1 MRLQKNSKILGRK
14 LSLNP
19 EQLDKLSKIIILLLF
34 GLVSFV
40 ILCFISQLTS
50 QKTISDIALGLIPE
64 FIGSIAVYWLLDSSI
79 KQLYGISELPALPLE
94 DFVDDINSAKQIRIL
109 ETFTDLANNKYLYDK
124 FSKAVITALDNGAE
138 IQILLIHPDSEGA
151 KQRDEELKS
160 IGINVLD
167 MLGLTLARFY
177 KLQKQILDIKAR
189 VSHRG
194 KLQIKLYNASPA
206 IAMHMWDRDAYVSFF
221 PVGKR
226 SDEAPNLKISIV
238 TTFGRFAASK
248 FDELWIH
255 QETIS
260 LTSHMKL
267 TVILPNGQKND
278 LYYVRSGDKTP
289 KSFYASCTFGENLL
303 NYLYQSCLPQ
313 ADPIKVIAE
322 GKSSLATCRRLNSP
336 ADKNLAIALIEKKY
350 EWDAQERHAKI
361 NSDPI
366 IFTIEAIDNQS
377 P

>member
-1 MRLQKNSKILGRK
+1 MRLQKNFKILGRK

-19 EQLDKLSKIIILLLF
+19 EQLDKLSKIIILLVC
-34 GLVSFV
+34 GTVSFV
-40 ILCFISQLTS
+40 FLYFISQITS
-50 QKTISDIALGLIPE
+50 QKTIFDIAFGLIPE
-64 FIGSIAVYWLLDSSI
+64 FLGSIAVYWVLDSSI

-94 DFVDDINSAKQIRIL
+94 DFVNNISSAKRIRIL
-109 ETFTDLANNKYLYDK
+109 ETFTDLANNKDLHK
-124 FSKAVITALDNGAE
+124 QFSEAVITALDNGAE

-151 KQRDEELKS
+151 KQRDEELKA

-167 MLGLTLARFY
+167 MLRLSLARFY
-177 KLQKQILDIKAR
+177 KLQDKLSDKKGR
-189 VSHRG
+189 RRG

-206 IAMHMWDRDAYVSFF
+206 IAMHMCDRDAYVSFF

-238 TTFGRFAASK
+238 TTFGRFVASK

-260 LTSHMKL
+260 LASHMKL
-267 TVILPNGQKND
+267 TVIVPNDKEYY
-278 LYYVRSGDKTP
+278 LYDARSGDKTP
-289 KSFYASCTFGENLL
+289 KSFYASCTFGDNLL
-303 NYLYQSCLPQ
+303 NYLDQSCLPQ

-322 GKSSLATCRRLNSP
+322 GKSSLATCKRLNKS
-336 ADKNLAIALIEKKY
+336 ADKNQAIALIQQKY
-350 EWDAQERHAKI
+350 EWDNQEKHAKI

-366 IFTIEAIDNQS
+366 IFAIELIDNQS